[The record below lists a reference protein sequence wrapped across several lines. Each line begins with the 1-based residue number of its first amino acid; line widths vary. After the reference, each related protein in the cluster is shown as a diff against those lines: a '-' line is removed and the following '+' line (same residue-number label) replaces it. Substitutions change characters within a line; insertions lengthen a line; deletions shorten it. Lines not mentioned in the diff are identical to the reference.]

1 MTPEQRA
8 STPFIMD
15 VGEPP
20 PLAGQEQSGPMEME
34 PVSLQQLLPMGL
46 GELNGNPAD
55 TQDDSFYR
63 NLADDLEK
71 SDPHGFSDMA
81 RELAEAFER
90 DLQSY
95 EKMDELLAKGI
106 DELGFDRSRDTR
118 TEPFVGASAVVHPML
133 AQAVIEL
140 ASRVMP
146 ELMPPTG
153 PAKANIPVG
162 SQNPQRQDK
171 AERVAKYIN
180 WQVTEQ
186 CPEYRTEYEKMLMIL
201 GFTGDA
207 TRKLY
212 WDDDNN
218 RPRSEFI
225 NSEQFV
231 VPYGISDLETA
242 PRYTH
247 MMYFF
252 QEQVAA
258 YQESGLWRNV
268 QLETPSQLIA
278 MKSKSKAKQDSVT
291 QQEQSQDDRDAQYQ
305 FLEMHVDWFFESLG
319 DDQMGDMVTA
329 PALGAEAQDMPM
341 TAEQAP
347 QYESMGGESGE
358 DQPTTGTTDSAAN
371 RRLRPYIVTLERFT
385 YRVVAVRRNWKQ
397 EDIKAR
403 KRVWF
408 MHYILFPFTGWR
420 GIGLWHLIGSLTKAA
435 TGALR
440 IMLDA
445 AALKC
450 MPSGIRLKGSRTSSN
465 TIRFRPLDFVEV
477 DAPGATDIRQV
488 AMSLPFNGPDT
499 VMFELLGFLVN
510 AGTQFASVALQKLAE
525 QSTSNIPVGTA
536 LALVEEGARVFS
548 AIHTRLHFAQRKEL
562 RLLCELN
569 YDHLEDQVTVNAF
582 GGELVVMRE
591 DFAGDVGICP
601 VSDPG
606 VSNQLQRLTRAD
618 AVLSLALKA
627 KESAVPVNLQVAFKQ
642 SARAMGAENV
652 NEIFPD
658 PEQAQPLDPVSELM
672 AIIQGKPVDAF
683 PGQNHDAHVAFMRTI
698 SQNAQYQQMIENVA
712 PAFIA
717 LAHKHLVM
725 AIQDKIREMIEPKLR
740 EMQMQLQRVPPQ
752 LQQQAQEKM
761 RQTVEALMAEAA
773 KNLPVEDM
781 FGSVAMMD
789 ASQDGIASL
798 TQTAWAEIQL
808 EKKKHEMDTKKELAI
823 KDAELRNVREIKMW
837 DLIVKVITTQM
848 QVESKTTT
856 EMIKIGE
863 QAKTRAA
870 DLSIALRQLMVDK
883 DNADQDRE
891 YDDYHQEKDREFE
904 DYHRE
909 EDRKVQREANKAK
922 AKQAAAKKKA
932 TKKK

>member
-8 STPFIMD
+8 TTPFLMD

-20 PLAGQEQSGPMEME
+20 SLSGADGEGQMSGME
-34 PVSLQQLLPMGL
+34 PTPLNELLPLNMGA
-46 GELNGNPAD
+46 LNGAPAD
-55 TQDDSFYR
+55 TQDDGFYR
-63 NLADDLEK
+63 NLADDLEGA
-71 SDPHGFSDMA
+71 DPSGFANMSM
-81 RELAEAFER
+81 ELADAFER

-95 EKMDELLAKGI
+95 AKMDELMAKGI
-106 DELGFDRSRDTR
+106 DELGFDRSRDSR
-118 TEPFVGASAVVHPML
+118 SDPFVGASAVVHPML

-146 ELMPPTG
+146 ELMPPSG
-153 PAKANIPVG
+153 PAKADISIGNKSPE
-162 SQNPQRQDK
+162 RQAK

-231 VPYGISDLETA
+231 VPYGVSDLETA

-252 QEQVAA
+252 QEQVES
-258 YQESGLWRNV
+258 YQQSGLWRDIP
-268 QLETPSQLIA
+268 LETPSQLIA
-278 MKSKSKAKQDSVT
+278 IKSKVRAKQDAVT
-291 QQEQSQDDRDAQYQ
+291 QQEESADDRDAQYQ
-305 FLEMHVDWFFESLG
+305 FLEMHVDWFFDSLG
-319 DDQMGDMVTA
+319 EDQMGDTPSPD
-329 PALGAEAQDMPM
+329 PALGPAVL
-341 TAEQAP
+341 TAEDAP
-347 QYESMGGESGE
+347 ESMAVAGQDGEN
-358 DQPTTGTTDSAAN
+358 QTATGTTDSAAQ
-371 RRLRPYIVTLERFT
+371 RRLRPYIVTMERFT
-385 YRVVAVRRNWKQ
+385 HRVVAVRRNWK
-397 EDIKAR
+397 EDDIKAR

-440 IMLDA
+440 LMLDA

-477 DAPGATDIRQV
+477 DAPGATDIREV
-488 AMSLPFNGPDT
+488 AMALPFNGPDP

-525 QSTSNIPVGTA
+525 QSTANIPVGTA
-536 LALVEEGARVFS
+536 LAMVEEGARVFS

-569 YDHLEDQVTVNAF
+569 YDHLDDQVTVQAF

-591 DFAGDVGICP
+591 DFGGDVSICP
-601 VSDPG
+601 VSDPA
-606 VSNQLQRLTRAD
+606 VSNQLQRLTRAE
-618 AVLSLALKA
+618 AMLTLALKA
-627 KESAVPVNLQVAFKQ
+627 KEQAVPVNLQAAFKE
-642 SARAMGAENV
+642 SARAIGSENIDH
-652 NEIFPD
+652 IFPD
-658 PEQAQPLDPVSELM
+658 PDQAQPLDPVSELM
-672 AIIQGKPVDAF
+672 AVVQGKPVDAF
-683 PGQNHDAHVAFMRTI
+683 PGQNHEAHVAFLRYV
-698 SQNAQYQQMIENVA
+698 SQNPQYQQMIQNVA

-725 AIQDKIREMIEPKLR
+725 GIQDKIRKAVEPKIK
-740 EMQMQLQRVPPQ
+740 EMQKALARVSPQ
-752 LQQQAQEKM
+752 LQQQAQDKM
-761 RQTVEALMAEAA
+761 RQAIEGMMAEAA
-773 KNLPVEDM
+773 KDLPTEDM
-781 FGSVAMMD
+781 FMSVAAMD
-789 ASQDGIASL
+789 TSTDGLASL
-798 TQTAWAEIQL
+798 TQAAWAEIQL
-808 EKKKHEMDTKKELAI
+808 EKQKNEMTVKKELAI
-823 KDAELRNVREIKMW
+823 KDAELRNDRELKMW
-837 DLIVKVITTQM
+837 DLIVKVVTTQM
-848 QVESKTTT
+848 QVESKTNS
-856 EMIKIGE
+856 EMLKLGE
-863 QAKTRAA
+863 QAKARAGDMA
-870 DLSIALRQLMVDK
+870 VTLRTLMDDK
-883 DNADQDRE
+883 DTAERDRAE
-891 YDDYHQEKDREFE
+891 ET
-904 DYHRE
+904 YHRE
-909 EDRKVQREANKAK
+909 KEREDDNYNQAEERKVKLKTAAAK
-922 AKQAAAKKKA
+922 AKQAKTAKKKA
-932 TKKK
+932 AKK